1 MIDDREAG
9 LSLAERFT
17 KVATRDLCEASPMI
31 ERLQGAFIARPHRSS
46 TQLAEEPVHVR
57 ATACGNVAISTFKF
71 GRTLDIVPKG
81 LAGAVLVTTAIA
93 GRAGLEGADG
103 RWGIRPGATFISQQ
117 ELSPTFSYDVDTEV
131 LKLRFDRHRLE
142 ELRYKMQDHAIGG
155 QLRFDRLMSLP
166 GAADKWV
173 SLLRFVVATLNAS
186 EQRCTSS
193 REMACMEE
201 LLMLT
206 LISVQPG
213 SYQADIG
220 RRDATV
226 SPRQFRLAVDYI
238 HHHLMEE
245 IRLSD
250 IAGAASCSIRSLAR
264 AFNQACDTTPMQY
277 LQGLRLERVKAEL
290 SHSTPD
296 QRTIADVAFH
306 WGFRHLGEFN
316 RKYRETF
323 GQTPSETR
331 QRAKARV

>member
-1 MIDDREAG
+1 MIDDSEAG
-9 LSLAERFT
+9 LRLSERFT
-17 KVATRDLCEASPMI
+17 KVATCDLYEASPII
-31 ERLQGAFIARPHRSS
+31 ERLQGAFIARPQCGRA
-46 TQLAEEPVHVR
+46 LPEEPVHVR
-57 ATACGNVAISTFKF
+57 ATTFGNIAISTFKF
-71 GRTLDIVPKG
+71 GRTVDIVPKE

-93 GRAGLEGADG
+93 GRAGLAGADG
-103 RWGIRPGATFISQQ
+103 RWGILPGTTFISQ
-117 ELSPTFSYDVDTEV
+117 EEHSPTFLYDADTEV

-142 ELRYKMQDHAIGG
+142 ELRCKMQHHAPGG
-155 QLRFDRLMSLP
+155 PLRFDRLMSLP
-166 GAADKWV
+166 DACYRWV

-186 EQRCTSS
+186 EQRPSS
-193 REMACMEE
+193 MEMTRMEE

-206 LISVQPG
+206 LLSVQP
-213 SYQADIG
+213 SNYPADSA

-226 SPRQFRLAVDYI
+226 STRQFRWAVDYI
-238 HHHLMEE
+238 HHHLAED

-250 IAGAASCSIRSLAR
+250 IAGAAACSIRSLAR

-290 SHSTPD
+290 SHMTSVE
-296 QRTIADVAFH
+296 RAIAEIAFH

-331 QRAKARV
+331 QRARAMF